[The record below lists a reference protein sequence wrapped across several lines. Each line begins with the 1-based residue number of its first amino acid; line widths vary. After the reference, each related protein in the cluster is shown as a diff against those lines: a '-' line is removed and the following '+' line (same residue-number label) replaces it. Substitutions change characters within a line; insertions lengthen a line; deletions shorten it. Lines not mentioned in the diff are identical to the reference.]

1 MASRSR
7 SGGNSGPAGVKVA
20 REGQCGMATSL
31 PPERAMTIATT
42 TARTRMDATVDPTKN
57 GMKEVILDINP

>member
-1 MASRSR
+1 
-7 SGGNSGPAGVKVA
+7 
-20 REGQCGMATSL
+20 MATSL